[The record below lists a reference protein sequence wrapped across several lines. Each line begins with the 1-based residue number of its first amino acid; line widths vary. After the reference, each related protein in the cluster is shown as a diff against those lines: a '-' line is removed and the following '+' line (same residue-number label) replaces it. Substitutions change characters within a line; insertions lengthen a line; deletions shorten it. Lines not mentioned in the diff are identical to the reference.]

1 MICSSVTMRVLL
13 AAITLGIT
21 AVSAVQAAEP
31 VDLSCM
37 SHMVRGKTPLTDRYK
52 EYDIIVQNRCP
63 GPVYWKMCIER
74 LDAVTHKVIEVH
86 TPAGYIEAEKKARVN
101 VQMKPGPESMAFRK
115 RYQSFYVDVGYAV
128 NDAAVPGCIASSCEA
143 AKAPIHRQIDQ
154 NLAAWA
160 RAEAALE
167 QRLADECPETGWGR
181 TEEVETC
188 ETAIREAAAEEL
200 ERLAAADAALREELQ
215 AAGPDHCVIEGGD
228 LIGD

>member
-1 MICSSVTMRVLL
+1 MMKGL
-13 AAITLGIT
+13 IT
-21 AVSAVQAAEP
+21 AAMLGSCLSAAAQTAGQ

-52 EYDIIVQNRCP
+52 EYDVIVQNRCP

-74 LDAVTHKVIEVH
+74 LDPVSHKVVEVH

-128 NDAAVPGCIASSCEA
+128 NNAAVPTCIASTCEA
-143 AKAPIHRQIDQ
+143 SKAPIHRQIDQ

-167 QRLADECPETGWGR
+167 QRLAAECPETGWGR

-188 ETAIREAAAEEL
+188 EAAIREASMEEL
-200 ERLAAADAALREELQ
+200 EQLAAADAALREELQ
-215 AAGPDHCVIEGGD
+215 AAGPDYCVIEGGD